1 MIELWNIAK
10 EISSGL
16 WVTLSIFGFTL
27 LFSIPLGLLLSVM
40 AVSKNRIL
48 SGAVGIYTWLLRG
61 TPLMLQIFFLYFGW
75 PIIVMSIPALAPYR
89 DILKLDNYSA
99 GLVGFILNYAAYFA
113 EIFRGGIKGIDR
125 GQLEAA
131 RALGLNYPRTMLR
144 IVIPQAI
151 RNSLPPIGNET
162 ITLIKD
168 TVLLAIISLKD
179 ILQYAKIIVSREFT
193 LTPFLVVA
201 VFYLVMTFVVTRVM
215 KLLERRFSIPE

>member
-1 MIELWNIAK
+1 MSEIWSITK

-16 WVTLSIFGFTL
+16 GVTLSIFEFTL
-27 LFSIPLGLLLSVM
+27 LFSIPLGLLLSVL

-61 TPLMLQIFFLYFGW
+61 TPLMLQIFFLYFGL
-75 PIIVMSIPALAPYR
+75 PILTNNAIR
-89 DILKLDNYSA
+89 FDNYTA

-113 EIFRGGIKGIDR
+113 EIFRGGIKSVDR

-131 RALGLNYPRTMLR
+131 QALGFSYPKTMLK
-144 IVIPQAI
+144 IVLPQAI
-151 RNSLPPIGNET
+151 RHSLPPVGNES
-162 ITLIKD
+162 ITLVKD
-168 TVLLAIISLKD
+168 TVLLAIISVKD

-201 VFYLVMTFVVTRVM
+201 VFYLAMTFVITRIM
-215 KLLERRFSIPE
+215 KALEKRYTIPS